1 MSPGPRERLE
11 GLGYEVLVF
20 HMTGAGGRT
29 LESLIN
35 AGMLVGVF
43 DVTTTELA
51 DELVGGVFDA
61 GPDRLRGAARTGCP
75 RWSRSVPSTWSTGVR
90 RRPSRSGSPTG

>member
-1 MSPGPRERLE
+1 
-11 GLGYEVLVF
+11 
-20 HMTGAGGRT
+20 MTGAGGRT

-51 DELVGGVFDA
+51 DELIGGVFDA
-61 GPDRLRGAARTGCP
+61 GPTAPAPPGPACQ